1 MAIANYVQIT
11 ENVKVYLNLV
21 KMSVL
26 QFPFYVIPFFET
38 WLNKTCLIGV
48 NGELTVIINHT
59 S

>member
-21 KMSVL
+21 YMYVL
-26 QFPFYVIPFFET
+26 HFSIYAFPIFET

-48 NGELTVIINHT
+48 NWALIVIINHT